1 MVGGLQ
7 VLPAAAARDPLSNL
21 RPTNIT
27 SLEYYLYRWTGSYYN
42 GTTKVRIEP
51 RDIEDVN
58 GRSCATAGRP
68 VEFTLEKALLA
79 VVKSNRYIEQQ
90 NDFTFS
96 LAFWD
101 ESLGESPP
109 AEAGYLPLEQIQYI
123 DSVSWLNTVDV
134 PVLDNDRS
142 PPSWKLTT
150 SHIGNASYSFT
161 GARNAS
167 QPQLIGFNYTT
178 CSSSV
183 ATAYVGS
190 LLDPLSRDLVKA
202 KTYPAVTGR
211 FDGSSASMEIKA
223 VALLKS
229 MSEEGKNS
237 SYIGGPITISFEGK
251 LDGNRSDL

>member
-1 MVGGLQ
+1 MLIRLG
-7 VLPAAAARDPLSNL
+7 P
-21 RPTNIT
+21 
-27 SLEYYLYRWTGSYYN
+27 SYYN

-123 DSVSWLNTVDV
+123 DSVSWYDLGGAVFFFCF
-134 PVLDNDRS
+134 VLV
-142 PPSWKLTT
+142 LTM
-150 SHIGNASYSFT
+150 AW
-161 GARNAS
+161 
-167 QPQLIGFNYTT
+167 
-178 CSSSV
+178 
-183 ATAYVGS
+183 
-190 LLDPLSRDLVKA
+190 
-202 KTYPAVTGR
+202 
-211 FDGSSASMEIKA
+211 
-223 VALLKS
+223 
-229 MSEEGKNS
+229 
-237 SYIGGPITISFEGK
+237 PIAG
-251 LDGNRSDL
+251 